1 MIKYLFHAGDLHL
14 RTYKRHDEFKETST
28 QFFNEIREFSKDY
41 SKDELRIVLTGDL
54 VHQKIT
60 ISNELVGMLDWFL
73 REASSICPVIMI
85 AGNHDLVEDN
95 QDRMDSLTPI
105 VEILNDDNIHY
116 YKKSECI
123 LDDNIVWV
131 VYSIFEHNQRPQ
143 IYDAIKQY
151 GMDKTYVGLFHAPV
165 LGSKTAAGY
174 EFKDSGVGLDYFD
187 GLQMV
192 LLSDIHLRQSFSI
205 GGLKDNVCYSSSFL
219 QNDFG
224 ESIKGHGYLIWDVA
238 SRTFTAHDIDS
249 DYGFYK
255 FQINGFDDI
264 TNNAEILLN
273 K

>member
-1 MIKYLFHAGDLHL
+1 MIKKLIQISDIHI
-14 RTYKRHDEFKETST
+14 RTYKRHDECKEVLT
-28 QFFNEIREFSKDY
+28 QFFDEIRDFAKDY
-41 SKDELRIVLTGDL
+41 SPEELRIVITGDV

-60 ISNELVGMLDWFL
+60 ISPELVGFVAWFF
-73 REASSICPVIMI
+73 REASSICPVVII
-85 AGNHDLVEDN
+85 AGNHDLIEDN

-116 YKKSECI
+116 FKKSECI
-123 LDDNIVWV
+123 LDDNLVWC

-151 GMDKTYVGLFHAPV
+151 GKDKTYVGLFHAPI

-187 GLQMV
+187 GLNIV
-192 LLSDIHLRQSFSI
+192 LAGDIHMRQSFSM
-205 GGLKDNVCYSSSFL
+205 GGLKDNVAMAGSCL

-224 ESIKGHGYLIWDVA
+224 ESIQGHGYLIWDVET
-238 SRTFTAHDIDS
+238 RTFTAHDIDS

-255 FQINGFDDI
+255 FQINGLDDL
-264 TNNAEILLN
+264 TAGAEILLN